1 MNKQLLIFFM
11 TFYIVISNNSSAST
25 ISRCIQPDGTIE
37 FTNKGCSKAN
47 SLHSKKS
54 FTRNFTQSH
63 ITTFKKNKSKRASFN
78 TSGFIHLQNKMIKA
92 QTLPEMEKHA
102 QTITD
107 KIRSSAQQGK
117 INTAFNMVA
126 ATYAKLSKYLKKR
139 QWEGQSVEEYTLK
152 IRSFFEEILITQ
164 STVSTAEEFNRVIQ
178 TAWKKY
184 QVNTLESSAITL
196 SEKR

>member
-1 MNKQLLIFFM
+1 MNKQLLIIFFI
-11 TFYIVISNNSSAST
+11 FYIVISSNASAST

-47 SLHSKKS
+47 SLHSKNS
-54 FTRNFTQSH
+54 FARNFTQSH
-63 ITTFKKNKSKRASFN
+63 ISTFKKKKSKKASFN

-92 QTLPEMEKHA
+92 QTLSEMEKHA

-139 QWEGQSVEEYTLK
+139 QWEGQSVAGYTHK
-152 IRSFFEEILITQ
+152 IRTLFEEILITQ
-164 STVSTAEEFNRVIQ
+164 STISTAEELNRVIQ
-178 TAWKKY
+178 TAWKNY
-184 QVNTLESSAITL
+184 QVNIL
-196 SEKR
+196 